1 MPKAV
6 HSSQYFQKAPGM
18 SQAAKKRPRI
28 VIVGGGFGG
37 LAAALKLKDADV
49 DVTVVD
55 KTNYHLFQPLL
66 YQVAMAGLSPG
77 DIAHPIRSILRQQK
91 NTDVILAEVTK
102 VDLKNNLLQSNI
114 GDINFDYLILAAGA
128 QTNYFGHNDW
138 PDYAVGLKDIDDA
151 LEVRRRVLVAFE
163 DAESEKDKEKQKQML
178 TFVVIGGG
186 PTGVE
191 LAGSLAELARH
202 SLVRDFRHINPS
214 TARVMLLEGLPR
226 VLPPFV
232 EELSAK
238 AAEQLKSIGVEVR
251 TGVKVTNIDALGVHV
266 DGGEVIPSSTVMWC
280 AGVAAVPLTKTLDV
294 TLDRG
299 GRVVVEP
306 DLSIPGFKNAFAI
319 GDVSNFA
326 HQGEKPL
333 PGLAP
338 VAMQQ
343 GAAAA
348 QSILDDL
355 AGRTRKRF
363 HYADKG
369 TMATIGRSAAVADLG
384 KVKLSG
390 LPAWLAWLLIHIL
403 MLIGFRNRILV
414 FTNWVWSFFTYDRG
428 ARLITGHRM
437 EAGCP
442 AELTDNVKTESKI

>member
-1 MPKAV
+1 MAE
-6 HSSQYFQKAPGM
+6 ATR
-18 SQAAKKRPRI
+18 KRPHV

-37 LAAALKLKDADV
+37 LAAARTLKNADV

-66 YQVAMAGLSPG
+66 YQVAMAGLSAG

-102 VDLKNNLLQSNI
+102 VDLKNNLLQSST
-114 GDINFDYLILAAGA
+114 GDIDYDYLILAAGA

-151 LEVRRRVLVAFE
+151 LEIRRRVLVAFE
-163 DAESEKDKEKQKQML
+163 DAESEKDKDKQKQML

-214 TARVMLLEGLPR
+214 SAQVILLEGLPR

-238 AAEQLKSIGVEVR
+238 AAEQLKNIGVEVR

-266 DGGEVIPSSTVMWC
+266 EGGEVIPSSTVMWC
-280 AGVAAVPLTKTLDV
+280 AGVAAVPLTKTMDIN
-294 TLDRG
+294 LDRG
-299 GRVVVEP
+299 GRIVVES

-319 GDVSNFA
+319 GDLSNFA
-326 HQGEKPL
+326 HQGEKSL

-343 GAAAA
+343 GVAAA
-348 QSILDDL
+348 QSILDDM
-355 AGRTRKRF
+355 AGRARKKF
-363 HYADKG
+363 HYTDKG

-384 KVKLSG
+384 KMKLSG

-403 MLIGFRNRILV
+403 MLIGFRNRVLV

-428 ARLITGHRM
+428 SRLITGHRM

-442 AELTDNVKTESKI
+442 VDLRKEQKSKL

>member
-1 MPKAV
+1 MLDGDEMDNN
-6 HSSQYFQKAPGM
+6 QKRKPH
-18 SQAAKKRPRI
+18 I

-37 LAAALKLKDADV
+37 LSAARALKSADV
-49 DVTVVD
+49 AVTLVD

-77 DIAHPIRSILRQQK
+77 DIAHPIRSILRHQK
-91 NTDVILAEVTK
+91 NAEVILAEITC
-102 VDLKNNLLQSNI
+102 VDLKSNKLHSSI
-114 GDINFDYLILAAGA
+114 GEITYDYLILAAGA

-138 PDYAVGLKDIDDA
+138 PEHAVGLKDIDDA
-151 LEVRRRVLVAFE
+151 LEIRRRVLVAFE
-163 DAESEKDKEKQKQML
+163 QAEHEKDPAKQKQLL

-191 LAGSLAELARH
+191 LAGSLSELSRH
-202 SLVRDFRHINPS
+202 SLALDFRHINPS
-214 TARVMLLEGLPR
+214 SARVILLEGLPR

-238 AAEQLKSIGVEVR
+238 AQEQLKNIGVEVR
-251 TGVKVTNIDALGVHV
+251 TGVKVTDIDEFGVHV
-266 DGGEVIPSSTVMWC
+266 EGGEVIPSSTVMWC
-280 AGVAAVPLTKTLDV
+280 AGVAAVPLTKTMDV
-294 TLDRG
+294 NLDRG
-299 GRVVVEP
+299 GRIVVEP

-319 GDVSNFA
+319 GDLANFA

-338 VAMQQ
+338 VAMQM
-343 GAAAA
+343 GEVAARN
-348 QSILDDL
+348 ILDDL
-355 AGRTRKRF
+355 ARRPRQKF
-363 HYADKG
+363 HYTDKG

-384 KVKLSG
+384 KLKMSG

-403 MLIGFRNRILV
+403 MLIGFRNRLMV
-414 FTNWVWSFFTYDRG
+414 FMNWVWSFFTYDRG
-428 ARLITGHRM
+428 SRLITGHRM

-442 AELTDNVKTESKI
+442 VDESEELETVSK

>member
-1 MPKAV
+1 MA
-6 HSSQYFQKAPGM
+6 
-18 SQAAKKRPRI
+18 QAAGKRPHV
-28 VIVGGGFGG
+28 VILGGGFGG
-37 LAAALKLKDADV
+37 LAAAQTLKNADV

-66 YQVAMAGLSPG
+66 YQVAMAGLSAG

-91 NTDVILAEVTK
+91 NTEVILAEVTK
-102 VDLKNNLLQSNI
+102 VDLKANLIHTSV
-114 GDINFDYLILAAGA
+114 GEINYDYLILAAGA

-138 PDYAVGLKDIDDA
+138 PDFAVGLKDIDDA
-151 LEVRRRVLVAFE
+151 LEIRRRVLVAFE
-163 DAESEKDKEKQKQML
+163 DAESEKDTVKQKQML

-214 TARVMLLEGLPR
+214 SAQIILLEGLPR

-238 AAEQLKSIGVEVR
+238 AAEQLKRIGVEVR
-251 TGVKVTNIDALGVHV
+251 TGVKVTNINECGVHV
-266 DGGEVIPSSTVMWC
+266 EGGEIIPSSTVMWC
-280 AGVAAVPLTKTLDV
+280 AGVAAVPLTKTMDV
-294 TLDRG
+294 NLDRG
-299 GRVVVEP
+299 GRVIVEP
-306 DLSIPGFKNAFAI
+306 DLSIPNFKNAFAI

-343 GAAAA
+343 GEAAAR
-348 QSILDDL
+348 SILDDL
-355 AGRTRKRF
+355 SGRTRRKF
-363 HYADKG
+363 HYTDKG

-384 KVKLSG
+384 KLKLSG

-403 MLIGFRNRILV
+403 MLIGFRNRAVV
-414 FTNWVWSFFTYDRG
+414 FLNWLWSFFTYDRG
-428 ARLITGHRM
+428 SRLITGHRM

-442 AELTDNVKTESKI
+442 IDLRQKVKTETK

>member
-1 MPKAV
+1 MSLAV
-6 HSSQYFQKAPGM
+6 HSSHEFA
-18 SQAAKKRPRI
+18 QANAMVESAKKKIRV

-37 LAAALKLKDADV
+37 LAAAQALKDADV
-49 DVTVVD
+49 EVTVVD

-77 DIAHPIRSILRQQK
+77 DIAHPIRSILRKQK
-91 NTDVILAEVTK
+91 NTEVILAEVTK
-102 VDLKNNLLQSNI
+102 VDLKNNTLQTNV
-114 GDINFDYLILAAGA
+114 GDIDYDYLILAAGA

-151 LEVRRRVLVAFE
+151 LEIRRRVLVAFE
-163 DAESEKDKEKQKQML
+163 DAESEKDKDKQKQML

-214 TARVMLLEGLPR
+214 SAQVILLEGLPR

-251 TGVKVTNIDALGVHV
+251 TGVKVTNINECGVHV
-266 DGGEVIPSSTVMWC
+266 EGGEIIPSSTVMWC
-280 AGVAAVPLTKTLDV
+280 AGVAAVPLTKTMDV
-294 TLDRG
+294 NLDRG

-306 DLSIPGFKNAFAI
+306 DLSIAGFKNVFAI
-319 GDVSNFA
+319 GDLSNFA

-348 QSILDDL
+348 QTILDDL
-355 AGRTRKRF
+355 AGRSRKKF
-363 HYADKG
+363 HYVDKG

-384 KVKLSG
+384 RLKLSG

-403 MLIGFRNRILV
+403 MLIGFRNRLLV
-414 FTNWVWSFFTYDRG
+414 FTNWVYSFFTYDRG
-428 ARLITGHRM
+428 SRLITGHRM

-442 AELTDNVKTESKI
+442 IELKNKVKTEVKS